1 MKNYE
6 VTIYGRSNSIYRGL
20 QNTLLY
26 DEVVQAN
33 NQREA
38 ERKAWD
44 AFASGNVLSV
54 ADFSFLRRV
63 DVRIESELCR

>member
-1 MKNYE
+1 MRNYE
-6 VTIYGRSNSIYRGL
+6 VAIYGRSNSIYRGI

-44 AFASGNVLSV
+44 TFVSGNVWSV

-63 DVRIESELCR
+63 DVRIESELCG